1 MAAALEQ
8 LEVGRRLAAEH
19 LDGHAHFPDGLLAV
33 GVALLGQLQQRRDVD
48 AAAARRL
55 LEHAQHG
62 ELGADGLAR
71 AGGRADE
78 RALVESLSVEMTC
91 VWIGLK
97 CVKAGVLAQ
106 RRDGQ
111 RTQVEQLRVRR
122 VLLRQDEVQKETGS
136 VVSAPSQLS
145 ETMRMK
151 YCGGSGSQIGMVKVI
166 V

>member
-1 MAAALEQ
+1 MIAAALEQ
-8 LEVGRRLAAEH
+8 LEVGRRLAVEH
-19 LDGHAHFPDGLLAV
+19 LDGHAHFPEGLLIAV
-33 GVALLGQLQQRRDVD
+33 GVALLGQL
-48 AAAARRL
+48 RL

-78 RALVESLSVEMTC
+78 RALVRVVERRDDLRLDR
-91 VWIGLK
+91 VEVREGRR
-97 CVKAGVLAQ
+97 ARPQ

-111 RTQVEQLRVRR
+111 RTQVEQLRVR
-122 VLLRQDEVQKETGS
+122 KETGS